1 MFLNPGFIPRITG
14 TLHGAP
20 ANAVRSFSTSTTDN
34 DLGGVA
40 VQQYLFGVGRVR
52 GRIEQ
57 RNEEAQA
64 ALWQSHLTELDLIF
78 EAAQRYFALLA
89 VGQKGKVYQKAIDQ
103 RSEQLHAAQVKASA
117 NLTPQIDVLTAQAAL
132 ARANTVLLEA
142 SDGGDIARAAL
153 TNIMAM

>member
-34 DLGGVA
+34 YLGGVA
-40 VQQYLFGVGRVR
+40 VQQYLFDFGRVR

-57 RNEEAQA
+57 RNEEAQT
-64 ALWQSHLTELDLIF
+64 ALWQSPLTELDLIF

-89 VGQKGKVYQKAIDQ
+89 GGEEGKGYQKTVQQ
-103 RSEQLHAAQVKASA
+103 RSRQTQG
-117 NLTPQIDVLTAQAAL
+117 PQ
-132 ARANTVLLEA
+132 
-142 SDGGDIARAAL
+142 
-153 TNIMAM
+153 